1 MSVNRAEPTDR
12 PDLECRKREKA
23 MSQISTSTA
32 AGCAVLA
39 MAVLVQGCAGGAGEA
54 TSPQAQHPEFRTAV
68 ATAPADL
75 QLACASEVAE
85 VFEVSQ
91 ARVLPIASGVEED
104 ETYTVVVNAD
114 GTHAICAINED
125 GVILSVEE
133 A

>member
-1 MSVNRAEPTDR
+1 
-12 PDLECRKREKA
+12 
-23 MSQISTSTA
+23 MSQISTSTV
-32 AGCAVLA
+32 AGCCAVLA
-39 MAVLVQGCAGGAGEA
+39 IAVLAQGCAGEA
-54 TSPQAQHPEFRTAV
+54 TSTGAQQPEFRTAV

-75 QLACASEVAE
+75 QLACAGEVAE
-85 VFEVSQ
+85 VFEVSE

-114 GTHAICAINED
+114 GTHAICAIDQD